1 MSAGRALKRASAAI
15 VVLAT
20 FAVTSERIRDPDRSQ
35 AIAMGTI
42 RFVTAGEVSYSS
54 ANFGYFDTPECLASR
69 SCIPGV
75 RLVGTWF
82 PTEIARSRETGGYI
96 FRFHAGPPAPHDDAA
111 QWSPSSITRFAIV
124 ATPIPSATQ
133 SRRSFC
139 SDDRQLIYV
148 TIDAVP
154 RVENGRCL
162 DVDNP
167 LR

>member
-20 FAVTSERIRDPDRSQ
+20 FAVTSERIRDPDRSEAS
-35 AIAMGTI
+35 AIGALRAITS
-42 RFVTAGEVSYSS
+42 GESFYSS
-54 ANFGYFDTPECLASR
+54 VNGGYDDTVDCLR
-69 SCIPGV
+69 SAACIPGIHGSAFLSPNLTQRGEFRGY
-75 RLVGTWF
+75 RLTF
-82 PTEIARSRETGGYI
+82 YP
-96 FRFHAGPPAPHDDAA
+96 GPPAPHDDVAR
-111 QWSPSSITRFAIV
+111 WSPSSITRFAIV